1 VIGPY
6 NQTSLKRYFDD
17 SDKLDNS
24 DMMSEIDADKTEN
37 DDGNIEIDQSVEES
51 NDSNSINSAKD
62 IDDINNSKESEI
74 QSGQTNYQL
83 ETSNYEF
90 TDPVDLFDLQVSPQ
104 YISEEDNETES
115 ENEILST
122 PQPKRLRKGNK
133 RKSYE
138 YY

>member
-1 VIGPY
+1 
-6 NQTSLKRYFDD
+6 
-17 SDKLDNS
+17 
-24 DMMSEIDADKTEN
+24 MMSEIDADKTEN

>member
-1 VIGPY
+1 M
-6 NQTSLKRYFDD
+6 D
-17 SDKLDNS
+17 SYS
-24 DMMSEIDADKTEN
+24 
-37 DDGNIEIDQSVEES
+37 NIEIDQSVKEG

-62 IDDINNSKESEI
+62 INDNNNYKESEIEI

-90 TDPVDLFDLQVSPQ
+90 TDPVCLFDLQVSPQ
-104 YISEEDNETES
+104 FVSEEDNETES
-115 ENEILST
+115 ENEILCT
-122 PQPKRLRKGNK
+122 PKPKRLRKSNK